1 MADLNETVSALELYL
16 DEFTGERVSKTELKR
31 RQKQRQK
38 DAEKA
43 LKLASRPAPAPK
55 KMNAESE
62 EKELNPNV
70 FNTISKLWVEAAD
83 MNCIAIFRN
92 SITEHQQASRISRS
106 LPVPL

>member
-1 MADLNETVSALELYL
+1 MADLNEKASALELYL
-16 DEFTGERVSKTELKR
+16 DEFTGERVSKTELKK

-83 MNCIAIFRN
+83 MNCIAILRN
-92 SITEHQQASRISRS
+92 SITEH
-106 LPVPL
+106 

>member
-1 MADLNETVSALELYL
+1 MADLNEKASALELYL
-16 DEFTGERVSKTELKR
+16 DEFTGERVSKTELKK

-83 MNCIAIFRN
+83 MNCIAILRN

-106 LPVPL
+106 LPVPS